1 MVTPGAAA
9 PASGAHHRRV
19 TEMAALPQDRPDTQ
33 DPAEDFLLTGMTCAA
48 CASRI
53 ERRLNKVEGLSASVN
68 YATERATVQRDPAVS
83 RETIVDVVARL
94 GYGATPL
101 IAPGPDDDGSRPARD
116 TRDDRVADL
125 WRRLVVAAVLFI
137 PMVDVPLVL
146 AVLPA
151 ARFPGW
157 EWLVVALAAPVVV
170 WSAWPLHRAAFV
182 NARHGAASMDTL
194 ISLGIVAATVWSL
207 GSVLLG
213 DLPDVA
219 ARGALS
225 VFLDPVGPLYLEVAA
240 AVTTFVLAGRYVE
253 ARAKR
258 SAGDALEALAA
269 LAARDVTVLAPDGSE
284 IRLPASALA
293 VGTRF
298 VVRPGEKVAT
308 DGVVESGASAVDR
321 SMLTGET
328 VPVEV
333 GAGDGVTGGTVATS
347 GRLVVTASAV
357 GSGTQL
363 AGMIRLVESAQA
375 SKASV
380 QRLVDRI
387 AGVFVPTVI
396 GLALLTAL
404 AWWLAGGTA
413 GAIFS
418 AALSVLVIACPC
430 ALGLA
435 TPTAMLVASGR
446 GARAGI
452 FLKSHQALE
461 SSRSVD
467 TVVLDKT
474 GTVTTGAMTVH
485 AVHLAPGADRAD
497 VLRLAGA
504 VEEYSEHAVAR
515 AVADRARADVGEL
528 PEAQDFEALPGLGAR
543 GRVDGVVVRVGRP
556 SLVGGLPGW
565 APEPG
570 PDSTLVMV
578 ERDGEPVALL
588 ELADEVKPSAAPA
601 VARLRAAGLRTVL
614 LSGDRAGAAEA
625 VGAAVG
631 VDEVVADVLPE
642 QKVALIAERQRGGAR
657 VAMVGDGINDGPALA
672 AADLGLAVGAGTD
685 VALEAADV
693 ILVRDDLTAVP
704 DALDLA
710 RRTATTIRRNL
721 VWAFGYNVAAIP
733 LAAFGLLSPLI
744 SGLAMALSSVLVVSS
759 SVRLRRM

>member
-1 MVTPGAAA
+1 MTDSTAIAVAAEDRADGHGA
-9 PASGAHHRRV
+9 G
-19 TEMAALPQDRPDTQ
+19 
-33 DPAEDFLLTGMTCAA
+33 EDFLLTGMTCAA

-53 ERRLNKVEGLSASVN
+53 ERRLNKVEGVTATVN
-68 YATERATVQRDPAVS
+68 YATERATVLRDPAVD
-83 RETIVDVVARL
+83 RRTVVDVVAKL

-101 IAPGPDDDGSRPARD
+101 RAPEEGPHDPDDTARVPS
-116 TRDDRVADL
+116 RDDRVADL

-137 PMVDVPLVL
+137 PLVDLPLVL
-146 AVLPA
+146 SVLPA

-157 EWLVVALAAPVVV
+157 EWVVVALAAPVVG
-170 WSAWPLHRAAFV
+170 WSAWPLHRAAV
-182 NARHGAASMDTL
+182 INARHGASSMDTL
-194 ISLGIVAATVWSL
+194 ISLGITAATVWSL
-207 GSVLLG
+207 GSILLG
-213 DLPDVA
+213 HLPDPA
-219 ARGALS
+219 AGGALS

-258 SAGDALEALAA
+258 SAGDALAALAA
-269 LAARDVTVLAPDGSE
+269 LAARDVAVLLPDGTE
-284 IRLPASALA
+284 TRVPASALA

-298 VVRPGEKVAT
+298 VVRPGEKIAT
-308 DGVVESGASAVDR
+308 DGVVESGTSAVDR

-333 GAGDGVTGGTVATS
+333 AAGDPVTGGTVATG

-357 GSGTQL
+357 GSATQL

-387 AGVFVPTVI
+387 SSVFVPVVI
-396 GLALLTAL
+396 GLAVLTAL
-404 AWWLAGGTA
+404 GWWLAGGDA
-413 GAIFS
+413 GAVFS
-418 AALSVLVIACPC
+418 ASLSVLVIACPC

-446 GARAGI
+446 GAREGI

-461 SSRSVD
+461 SSRTVD

-474 GTVTTGAMTVH
+474 GTVTTGAMTVRT
-485 AVHLAPGADRAD
+485 VHVAPEADRAR

-504 VEEYSEHAVAR
+504 VEDSSEHAVAR
-515 AVADRARADVGEL
+515 AVAARARDEVGVL
-528 PEAQDFEALPGLGAR
+528 PEVGDFAALPGLGAR
-543 GRVDGVVVRVGRP
+543 GTVEGVVVRLGRP
-556 SLVGGLPGW
+556 SGDLPGW
-565 APEPG
+565 APEPAA
-570 PDSTLVMV
+570 DSTLVVV
-578 ERDGEPVALL
+578 ETDDVAVAVL

-614 LSGDRAGAAEA
+614 LSGDRAGAARA
-625 VGAAVG
+625 VGAAIG
-631 VDEVVADVLPE
+631 VDEVVAEVLPAD
-642 QKVALIAERQRGGAR
+642 KVAAITERQAGGAR

-693 ILVRDDLTAVP
+693 ILVRDDLAAVP
-704 DALDLA
+704 DALELA

-721 VWAFGYNVAAIP
+721 AWAFGYNVAAIP

>member
-1 MVTPGAAA
+1 MTDTAAVAVDAQDGAPDPG
-9 PASGAHHRRV
+9 
-19 TEMAALPQDRPDTQ
+19 
-33 DPAEDFLLTGMTCAA
+33 EDFLLTGMTCAA

-53 ERRLNKVEGLSASVN
+53 ERRLNKVEGISATVN
-68 YATERATVQRDPAVS
+68 YATERATVLRDPSVD
-83 RETIVDVVARL
+83 RRTVVDVVAKL

-101 IAPGPDDDGSRPARD
+101 RAPQNGPGRDGQDADSASA
-116 TRDDRVADL
+116 RDDRVADL

-137 PMVDVPLVL
+137 PLVDVPLVL
-146 AVLPA
+146 SVLPA

-157 EWLVVALAAPVVV
+157 EWVVVALAAPVVG
-170 WSAWPLHRAAFV
+170 WSAWPLHRAAVV
-182 NARHGAASMDTL
+182 NARHGASSMDTL

-207 GSVLLG
+207 GSILLG
-213 DLPDVA
+213 HLPDPA
-219 ARGALS
+219 AGGALS

-258 SAGDALEALAA
+258 SAGDALAALAA
-269 LAARDVTVLAPDGSE
+269 LAARDVAVLLPDGTE
-284 IRLPASALA
+284 TRVPASALA
-293 VGTRF
+293 VGSRF
-298 VVRPGEKVAT
+298 VVRPGEKIAT

-333 GAGDGVTGGTVATS
+333 AAGDAVTGGTVATG

-357 GSGTQL
+357 GSATQL
-363 AGMIRLVESAQA
+363 AGMIRLVEAAQA

-387 AGVFVPTVI
+387 SSVFVPVVI
-396 GLALLTAL
+396 GLAVLTAL
-404 AWWLAGGTA
+404 GWWLAGGDA
-413 GAIFS
+413 GEIFS
-418 AALSVLVIACPC
+418 AGLSVLVIACPC

-446 GARAGI
+446 GAREGI

-461 SSRSVD
+461 SSRTVD

-474 GTVTTGAMTVH
+474 GTVTTGAMTVR
-485 AVHLAPGADRAD
+485 AVHVAPGEDRAR

-504 VEEYSEHAVAR
+504 VEDSSEHAVAR
-515 AVADRARADVGEL
+515 AVAARAREEL
-528 PEAQDFEALPGLGAR
+528 GVLPPVEDFEALPGLGAH
-543 GRVDGVVVRVGRP
+543 GTVQGVAVRLGRP
-556 SLVGGLPGW
+556 LAGLPGW
-565 APEPG
+565 SPEPAA
-570 PDSTLVMV
+570 DSTLVV
-578 ERDGEPVALL
+578 VACDDAAVAVL
-588 ELADEVKPSAAPA
+588 ELADEIKPSAAPA

-614 LSGDRAGAAEA
+614 LSGDRAEAARA
-625 VGAAVG
+625 VGAAIG
-631 VDEVVADVLPE
+631 VDEVVADVLP
-642 QKVALIAERQRGGAR
+642 QDKVATIAERQRGGAR

-693 ILVRDDLTAVP
+693 ILVRDDLAAVP

-721 VWAFGYNVAAIP
+721 AWAFGYNVAAIP

-759 SVRLRRM
+759 SVRLRSR

>member
-1 MVTPGAAA
+1 MTD
-9 PASGAHHRRV
+9 
-19 TEMAALPQDRPDTQ
+19 TTALAVDAQDRPDAE
-33 DPAEDFLLTGMTCAA
+33 DRAEDFLLTGMTCAA

-53 ERRLNKVEGLSASVN
+53 ERRLNKVDGISATVN
-68 YATERATVQRDPAVS
+68 YATERATVVRDPAVERS
-83 RETIVDVVARL
+83 AVVDVVARL

-101 IAPGPDDDGSRPARD
+101 RAPEDHDDPDGAVRPAS
-116 TRDDRVADL
+116 RDDRVADL

-137 PMVDVPLVL
+137 PMVDLPLAL
-146 AVLPA
+146 SVLPA

-157 EWLVVALAAPVVV
+157 EWVVVALAAPVVV

-182 NARHGAASMDTL
+182 NARHGASSMDTL
-194 ISLGIVAATVWSL
+194 ISLGIIAATTWSL
-207 GSVLLG
+207 GSILLG
-213 DLPDVA
+213 NLPDVA
-219 ARGALS
+219 AGGALS
-225 VFLDPVGPLYLEVAA
+225 VFLEPVGPLYLEVAA

-258 SAGDALEALAA
+258 SAGDALAALAA
-269 LAARDVTVLAPDGSE
+269 LAARDVAVLLPDGTE
-284 IRLPASALA
+284 TRVPASALA

-333 GAGDGVTGGTVATS
+333 AAGDAVTGGTVATS
-347 GRLVVTASAV
+347 GRLVVTAGAV
-357 GSGTQL
+357 GSATQL

-387 AGVFVPTVI
+387 SSVFVPVVI
-396 GLALLTAL
+396 GLAACTAL
-404 AWWLAGGTA
+404 GWWLAGGSA
-413 GAIFS
+413 GEVFS
-418 AALSVLVIACPC
+418 ASLSVLVIACPC

-446 GARAGI
+446 GAREGI

-461 SSRSVD
+461 SSRTVD

-474 GTVTTGAMTVH
+474 GTVTTGAMTVR
-485 AVHLAPGADRAD
+485 AVHVAPDADPAR

-504 VEEYSEHAVAR
+504 VEDSSEHAVAR
-515 AVADRARADVGEL
+515 AVVERARAEVGVL
-528 PEAQDFEALPGLGAR
+528 PAVEDFEALPGLGAQ
-543 GRVDGVVVRVGRP
+543 GSVEGAVVRLGRP
-556 SLVGGLPGW
+556 SLLGGLPDW
-565 APEPG
+565 APAPAA
-570 PDSTLVMV
+570 DSTLVLV
-578 ERDGEPVALL
+578 EVDGDAVAVL
-588 ELADEVKPSAAPA
+588 ELADEIKPSAAPA

-614 LSGDRAGAAEA
+614 LSGDRSGAAQA
-625 VGAAVG
+625 VGAAIG
-631 VDEVVADVLPE
+631 VDEVVADVLPAD
-642 QKVALIAERQRGGAR
+642 KVAAIAERQRGGAR

-693 ILVRDDLTAVP
+693 ILVRDDLAAVP

-759 SVRLRRM
+759 SVRLRRT

>member
-1 MVTPGAAA
+1 MTD
-9 PASGAHHRRV
+9 
-19 TEMAALPQDRPDTQ
+19 TTALAVDPQDRPDAE
-33 DPAEDFLLTGMTCAA
+33 DRAEDFLLTGMTCAA

-53 ERRLNKVEGLSASVN
+53 ERRLNKVDGITATVN
-68 YATERATVQRDPAVS
+68 YATERATVVRDPAVD
-83 RETIVDVVARL
+83 RAVVVDVVARL

-101 IAPGPDDDGSRPARD
+101 RAPDDPDAPGGRPAS
-116 TRDDRVADL
+116 RDDRVADL

-137 PMVDVPLVL
+137 PMVDLPLAL

-157 EWLVVALAAPVVV
+157 EWVVVALAAPVVV

-182 NARHGAASMDTL
+182 NARHGASSMDTL
-194 ISLGIVAATVWSL
+194 ISLGVIAATTWSL
-207 GSVLLG
+207 GSILLG
-213 DLPDVA
+213 NLPDVA
-219 ARGALS
+219 AGGALS
-225 VFLDPVGPLYLEVAA
+225 VFLEPVGPLYLEVAA

-258 SAGDALEALAA
+258 SAGDALAALAA
-269 LAARDVTVLAPDGSE
+269 LAARDVAVLLPDGTE
-284 IRLPASALA
+284 TRVPASALA

-333 GAGDGVTGGTVATS
+333 AAGDAVTGGTVATS
-347 GRLVVTASAV
+347 GRLVVTAGAV
-357 GSGTQL
+357 GSATQL

-387 AGVFVPTVI
+387 SSVFVPVVI
-396 GLALLTAL
+396 GLAACTAL
-404 AWWLAGGTA
+404 GWWLAGGSA
-413 GAIFS
+413 GDVFS
-418 AALSVLVIACPC
+418 ASLSVLVIACPC

-446 GARAGI
+446 GAREGI

-461 SSRSVD
+461 SSRTVD

-474 GTVTTGAMTVH
+474 GTVTTGAMTVR
-485 AVHLAPGADRAD
+485 AVHVAPDADPAR

-504 VEEYSEHAVAR
+504 VEDSSEHAVAR
-515 AVADRARADVGEL
+515 AVVERARGEVGVL
-528 PEAQDFEALPGLGAR
+528 PAVEDFEALPGLGAQ
-543 GRVDGVVVRVGRP
+543 GSVEGAVVRLGRP
-556 SLVGGLPGW
+556 SLLGGLPDW
-565 APEPG
+565 APALTA
-570 PDSTLVMV
+570 DSTLVLV
-578 ERDGEPVALL
+578 EVDGDAVAVL
-588 ELADEVKPSAAPA
+588 ELADEIKPSAAPA

-614 LSGDRAGAAEA
+614 LSGDRSGAARA
-625 VGAAVG
+625 VGAAIG
-631 VDEVVADVLPE
+631 VDEVVADVLPAD
-642 QKVALIAERQRGGAR
+642 KVAAIAERQRGGAR

-693 ILVRDDLTAVP
+693 ILVRDDLAAVP

-759 SVRLRRM
+759 SVRLRRT

>member
-1 MVTPGAAA
+1 MTD
-9 PASGAHHRRV
+9 
-19 TEMAALPQDRPDTQ
+19 TTALAVDAQDRPDAE
-33 DPAEDFLLTGMTCAA
+33 DRAEDFLLTGMTCAA

-53 ERRLNKVEGLSASVN
+53 ERRLNKVDGISATVN
-68 YATERATVQRDPAVS
+68 YATERATVVRDPAVERS
-83 RETIVDVVARL
+83 AVVDVVARL

-101 IAPGPDDDGSRPARD
+101 RAPEDHDDPDAAVRPAS
-116 TRDDRVADL
+116 RDDRVADL

-137 PMVDVPLVL
+137 PMVDLPLAL
-146 AVLPA
+146 SVLPA

-157 EWLVVALAAPVVV
+157 EWVVVALAAPVVV

-182 NARHGAASMDTL
+182 NARHGASSMDTL
-194 ISLGIVAATVWSL
+194 ISLGIIAATTWSL
-207 GSVLLG
+207 GSILLG
-213 DLPDVA
+213 NLPDVA
-219 ARGALS
+219 AGGALS
-225 VFLDPVGPLYLEVAA
+225 VFLEPVGPLYLEVAA

-258 SAGDALEALAA
+258 SAGDALAALAA
-269 LAARDVTVLAPDGSE
+269 LAARDVAVLLPDGTE
-284 IRLPASALA
+284 TRVPASALA

-333 GAGDGVTGGTVATS
+333 AAGDAVTGGTVATG
-347 GRLVVTASAV
+347 GRLVVTAGAV
-357 GSGTQL
+357 GSATQL

-387 AGVFVPTVI
+387 SSVFVPVVI
-396 GLALLTAL
+396 GLAACTAL
-404 AWWLAGGTA
+404 GWWLAGGSA
-413 GAIFS
+413 GEVFS
-418 AALSVLVIACPC
+418 ASLSVLVIACPC

-446 GARAGI
+446 GAREGI

-461 SSRSVD
+461 SSRTVD

-474 GTVTTGAMTVH
+474 GTVTTGAMTVR
-485 AVHLAPGADRAD
+485 AVHGAPDADPAR

-504 VEEYSEHAVAR
+504 VEDSSEHAVAR
-515 AVADRARADVGEL
+515 AIAERARGEVGVL
-528 PEAQDFEALPGLGAR
+528 PAVEDFEALPGLGAR
-543 GRVDGVVVRVGRP
+543 GSVEGAVVRLGRP
-556 SLVGGLPGW
+556 SLLGGLPDW
-565 APEPG
+565 APALAA
-570 PDSTLVMV
+570 DSTLVLV
-578 ERDGEPVALL
+578 EVDGDAVAVL
-588 ELADEVKPSAAPA
+588 ELADEIKPSAAPA

-614 LSGDRAGAAEA
+614 LSGDRSGAARA
-625 VGAAVG
+625 VGAAIG
-631 VDEVVADVLPE
+631 VDEVVADVLPAD
-642 QKVALIAERQRGGAR
+642 KVAAIAERQRGGAR

-693 ILVRDDLTAVP
+693 ILVRDDLAAVP

-759 SVRLRRM
+759 SVRLRRT

>member
-1 MVTPGAAA
+1 MTVAA
-9 PASGAHHRRV
+9 P
-19 TEMAALPQDRPDTQ
+19 RPDQ
-33 DPAEDFLLTGMTCAA
+33 AEDFLLTGMTCAA

-53 ERRLNKVEGLSASVN
+53 ERRLNKVDGVTAAVN
-68 YATERATVQRDPAVS
+68 YATERATVTLRPDVDRRDV
-83 RETIVDVVARL
+83 VDVVARL

-101 IAPGPDDDGSRPARD
+101 SADPDAERD
-116 TRDDRVADL
+116 EVAAVRDDRVADL

-137 PMVDVPLVL
+137 PMVDLPLVL
-146 AVLPA
+146 AVLPE

-157 EWLVVALAAPVVV
+157 EWVVTALAAPVVV

-182 NARHGAASMDTL
+182 NARHGASSMDTL

-207 GSVLLG
+207 GSILTG
-213 DLPDVA
+213 HLPDPSQ
-219 ARGALS
+219 GALS

-258 SAGDALEALAA
+258 AAGDALAALAA
-269 LAARDVTVLAPDGSE
+269 LAARDVAVLLPDGTE
-284 IRLPASALA
+284 TRLPASALA

-298 VVRPGEKVAT
+298 VVRPGERIAT
-308 DGVVESGASAVDR
+308 DGTVDSGASAVDR

-333 GAGDGVTGGTVATS
+333 AAGDAVTGGTVATS
-347 GRLVVTASAV
+347 GRLVVTATAV
-357 GSGTQL
+357 GGATQL

-387 AGVFVPTVI
+387 SSVFVPIVI
-396 GLALLTAL
+396 ALSVGTAL
-404 AWWLAGGTA
+404 VWWAVGGSAGE
-413 GAIFS
+413 IFS
-418 AALSVLVIACPC
+418 AALAVLVIACPC

-446 GARAGI
+446 GAREGI

-461 SSRSVD
+461 TSRVVD

-474 GTVTTGAMTVH
+474 GTVTTGAMSVR
-485 AVHLAPGADRAD
+485 AVHLAPDASRRR
-497 VLRLAGA
+497 VLALAGA
-504 VEEYSEHAVAR
+504 VEDASEHAVAR
-515 AVADRARADVGEL
+515 AVVACARDEVDVL
-528 PEAQDFEALPGLGAR
+528 PVAEGFEALPGLGAR
-543 GRVDGVVVRVGRP
+543 GVVDGTEVRLGKPVGRRSGAELDP
-556 SLVGGLPGW
+556 SGSGPLPDW
-565 APEPG
+565 APAPE
-570 PDSTLVMV
+570 PDSTLVV
-578 ERDGEPVALL
+578 VTLDGDDVAVL
-588 ELADEVKPSAAPA
+588 EVADEVKPSAAPA

-614 LSGDRAGAAEA
+614 LSGDRAEAASA

-631 VDEVVADVLPE
+631 VDEVIADVLPE
-642 QKVALIAERQRGGAR
+642 GKVDALRALQDGGRR
-657 VAMVGDGINDGPALA
+657 VAMVGDGVNDGPALA

-693 ILVRDDLTAVP
+693 ILVRDDLNAVP
-704 DALDLA
+704 DALELA

-744 SGLAMALSSVLVVSS
+744 AGLAMALSSVLVVSS
-759 SVRLRRM
+759 SVRLRH

>member
-1 MVTPGAAA
+1 MTLVET
-9 PASGAHHRRV
+9 R
-19 TEMAALPQDRPDTQ
+19 EDLPQ
-33 DPAEDFLLTGMTCAA
+33 DFLLTGMTCAA

-53 ERRLNKVEGLSASVN
+53 ERRLNKVEGVTASVN
-68 YATERATVQRDPAVS
+68 YATERATVTLAPEVDRS
-83 RETIVDVVARL
+83 DVVAVVAKL

-101 IAPGPDDDGSRPARD
+101 SVDPDEERGAVEAV
-116 TRDDRVADL
+116 RDDRVADL
-125 WRRLVVAAVLFI
+125 WRRLVVAAVLFV
-137 PMVDVPLVL
+137 PMVDLPLVL
-146 AVLPA
+146 AVLPE

-157 EWLVVALAAPVVV
+157 EWVVAALAAPVVL

-182 NARHGAASMDTL
+182 NARHGASSMDTL

-207 GSVLLG
+207 GSILTG
-213 DLPDVA
+213 NLPA
-219 ARGALS
+219 PGSGALS

-258 SAGDALEALAA
+258 SAGDALAALAS
-269 LAARDVTVLAPDGSE
+269 LAARDVSVLLPDGTE
-284 IRLPASALA
+284 TRIPASSLA

-308 DGVVESGASAVDR
+308 DGVVTEGASAVDR

-333 GAGDGVTGGTVATS
+333 TAGDPVTGGTVATS
-347 GRLVVTASAV
+347 GRLVVTANAV
-357 GSGTQL
+357 GSATQL

-387 AGVFVPTVI
+387 SSVFVPIVI
-396 GLALLTAL
+396 ALSVLTGLG
-404 AWWLAGGTA
+404 WWAVGGTA
-413 GAIFS
+413 GQIFA
-418 AALSVLVIACPC
+418 AALAVLVIACPC

-446 GARAGI
+446 GAREGI

-461 SSRSVD
+461 TSRVVD
-467 TVVLDKT
+467 TVVFDKT
-474 GTVTTGAMTVH
+474 GTVTTGAMSVR
-485 AVHLAPGADRAD
+485 AVHLDGTRSRRD
-497 VLRLAGA
+497 VLAVAGA
-504 VEEYSEHAVAR
+504 VEDASEHAVAR
-515 AVADRARADVGEL
+515 AVVACARLEVDEL
-528 PEAQDFEALPGLGAR
+528 PPVTDFEALPGLGAR
-543 GRVDGVVVRVGRP
+543 GVVHGLEVRLGKP
-556 SLVGGLPGW
+556 TKALPTW
-565 APEPG
+565 APAPE
-570 PDSTLVMV
+570 PDSTLVLV
-578 ERDGEPVALL
+578 TLGSPGEPVAVL
-588 ELADEVKPSAAPA
+588 ELADEIKPSAAPA
-601 VARLRAAGLRTVL
+601 IARLRSAGLRTVL
-614 LSGDRAGAAEA
+614 LSGDREGAAQA

-631 VDEVVADVLPE
+631 VDDVIADVLPA
-642 QKVALIAERQRGGAR
+642 QKVEALAMLQRDGAR
-657 VAMVGDGINDGPALA
+657 VAMVGDGVNDGPALA

-693 ILVRDDLTAVP
+693 ILVREDLNVVP
-704 DALDLA
+704 DALELA

-744 SGLAMALSSVLVVSS
+744 AGLAMALSSVLVVSS
-759 SVRLRRM
+759 SVRLRN

>member
-1 MVTPGAAA
+1 MTELTTPAGDI
-9 PASGAHHRRV
+9 R
-19 TEMAALPQDRPDTQ
+19 DRPDSEATA
-33 DPAEDFLLTGMTCAA
+33 PGVEAGEDFLLSGMTCAA

-53 ERRLNKVEGLSASVN
+53 ERRLNKVEGISATVN
-68 YATERATVQRDPAVS
+68 YATERATVLRDPAVERS
-83 RETIVDVVARL
+83 TVVDVVAKL

-101 IAPGPDDDGSRPARD
+101 RTTEGPDDGSRPSARD
-116 TRDDRVADL
+116 ARVADL

-137 PMVDVPLVL
+137 PMVDLPLAL
-146 AVLPA
+146 SVLPA

-157 EWLVVALAAPVVV
+157 EWAVVALAAPVVL

-182 NARHGAASMDTL
+182 NARHGASSMDTL
-194 ISLGIVAATVWSL
+194 ISLGIISATVWSL
-207 GSVLLG
+207 GSILLG
-213 DLPDVA
+213 RLPDVGA
-219 ARGALS
+219 GGALQ

-258 SAGDALEALAA
+258 AAGDALAALAA
-269 LAARDVTVLAPDGSE
+269 LAARDVAVLLPDGTE
-284 IRLPASALA
+284 TRVPASALA

-333 GAGDGVTGGTVATS
+333 AEGDGVTGGTVATS
-347 GRLVVTASAV
+347 GRLVVTATAV
-357 GSGTQL
+357 GSATQL

-387 AGVFVPTVI
+387 SSVFVPVVI
-396 GLALLTAL
+396 GLAVVTAL
-404 AWWLAGGTA
+404 GWWLVGGDD
-413 GAIFS
+413 GEIFS

-446 GARAGI
+446 GAREGI

-461 SSRSVD
+461 SSRVVD

-474 GTVTTGAMTVH
+474 GTVTTGAMTVR
-485 AVHLAPGADRAD
+485 AVHVAPGSGSER

-504 VEEYSEHAVAR
+504 VEDSSEHAVAR
-515 AVADRARADVGEL
+515 AVVARALDEVADL
-528 PEAQDFEALPGLGAR
+528 PAVEGFEALPGLGAQ
-543 GRVDGVVVRVGRP
+543 GAVDGVAVRLGRP
-556 SLVGGLPGW
+556 SLVGGLPAW
-565 APEPG
+565 APEPEA
-570 PDSTLVMV
+570 DSTLVVV
-578 ERDGEPVALL
+578 ECDGEPTAVL
-588 ELADEVKPSAAPA
+588 ELADEIKPSAAPA
-601 VARLRAAGLRTVL
+601 IARLRAAGLRTVL
-614 LSGDRAGAAEA
+614 LSGDRAGAAQA
-625 VGAAVG
+625 VGVAIG
-631 VDEVVADVLPE
+631 VDEVVAEVLP
-642 QKVALIAERQRGGAR
+642 QDKVAAIVERQRAGAR

-693 ILVRDDLTAVP
+693 ILVREDLAAVP
-704 DALDLA
+704 DALELA

-721 VWAFGYNVAAIP
+721 VWAFGYNVAALP

-744 SGLAMALSSVLVVSS
+744 AGLTMALSSVLVVSS
-759 SVRLRRM
+759 SVRLRSR

>member
-1 MVTPGAAA
+1 MTVVDAREESA
-9 PASGAHHRRV
+9 P
-19 TEMAALPQDRPDTQ
+19 Q
-33 DPAEDFLLTGMTCAA
+33 DFLLTGMTCAA

-53 ERRLNKVEGLSASVN
+53 ERRLNKVDGVTAAVN
-68 YATERATVQRDPAVS
+68 YATERATVTLRPDVARQDV
-83 RETIVDVVARL
+83 VDVVARL

-101 IAPGPDDDGSRPARD
+101 SADPDDERD
-116 TRDDRVADL
+116 EVAAVRDDRVADL

-137 PMVDVPLVL
+137 PMVDLPLVL
-146 AVLPA
+146 AVLPE

-157 EWLVVALAAPVVV
+157 EWVVTALAAPVVV

-182 NARHGAASMDTL
+182 NARHGASSMDTL
-194 ISLGIVAATVWSL
+194 ISLGIIAATVWSL
-207 GSVLLG
+207 GSILTG
-213 DLPDVA
+213 HLPDPSQ
-219 ARGALS
+219 GALS

-258 SAGDALEALAA
+258 SAGDALAALAA
-269 LAARDVTVLAPDGSE
+269 LAARDVAVLLPDGTE
-284 IRLPASALA
+284 TRIPASALA

-298 VVRPGEKVAT
+298 VVRPGEKIAT
-308 DGVVESGASAVDR
+308 DGTVDIGASAVDR

-333 GAGDGVTGGTVATS
+333 AAGDAVTGGTVATS
-347 GRLVVTASAV
+347 GRLVVTATAV
-357 GSGTQL
+357 GGATQL

-387 AGVFVPTVI
+387 SSVFVPIVI
-396 GLALLTAL
+396 ALSVLTAL
-404 AWWLAGGTA
+404 GWWAFGGSAGQV
-413 GAIFS
+413 FS
-418 AALSVLVIACPC
+418 AALAVLVIACPC

-446 GARAGI
+446 GAREGI

-461 SSRSVD
+461 TSRVVD

-474 GTVTTGAMTVH
+474 GTVTTGAMTVR
-485 AVHLAPGADRAD
+485 AVHLLHDDSRRR
-497 VLRLAGA
+497 VLAASGA
-504 VEEYSEHAVAR
+504 VEDASEHAVAR
-515 AVADRARADVGEL
+515 AVVACARAEVPDL
-528 PEAQDFEALPGLGAR
+528 PAVEGFEALPGLGAR
-543 GRVDGVVVRVGRP
+543 GVVDGVEVRLGKP
-556 SLVGGLPGW
+556 TGALPAW
-565 APEPG
+565 APEPQA
-570 PDSTLVMV
+570 DSTLVV
-578 ERDGEPVALL
+578 VTLDGDEVAVF
-588 ELADEVKPSAAPA
+588 ELTDEVKPSAAPA
-601 VARLRAAGLRTVL
+601 IARLRVAGLRTVL
-614 LSGDRAGAAEA
+614 LSGDRSEAASA

-631 VDEVVADVLPE
+631 VDEVIADVLPE
-642 QKVALIAERQRGGAR
+642 GKVDALRSLQEGGRR
-657 VAMVGDGINDGPALA
+657 VAMVGDGVNDGPALA

-693 ILVRDDLTAVP
+693 ILVRDDLGAVP

-710 RRTATTIRRNL
+710 KRTATTIRRNL

-744 SGLAMALSSVLVVSS
+744 AGLAMALSSVLVVSS
-759 SVRLRRM
+759 SVRLRN

>member
-1 MVTPGAAA
+1 M
-9 PASGAHHRRV
+9 
-19 TEMAALPQDRPDTQ
+19 
-33 DPAEDFLLTGMTCAA
+33 
-48 CASRI
+48 
-53 ERRLNKVEGLSASVN
+53 
-68 YATERATVQRDPAVS
+68 
-83 RETIVDVVARL
+83 DVVAKL

-101 IAPGPDDDGSRPARD
+101 RAPDGDPGEGAPAIPA
-116 TRDDRVADL
+116 RDDRVADL

-137 PMVDVPLVL
+137 PMVDLPLAL

-157 EWLVVALAAPVVV
+157 EWVVVALAAPVVA

-182 NARHGAASMDTL
+182 NARHGASSMDTL
-194 ISLGIVAATVWSL
+194 VSLGIIAATVWSL
-207 GSVLLG
+207 GSILLG
-213 DLPDVA
+213 HLPDPA
-219 ARGALS
+219 AGGALR
-225 VFLDPVGPLYLEVAA
+225 VFLEPVGPLYLEVAA

-258 SAGDALEALAA
+258 SAGDALAALAS
-269 LAARDVTVLAPDGSE
+269 LAARDVAVLLPDGTE
-284 IRLPASALA
+284 TRVPASALA

-298 VVRPGEKVAT
+298 LVRPGEKVAT

-333 GAGDGVTGGTVATS
+333 AEGDAVTGGTVATS
-347 GRLVVTASAV
+347 GRLVVTATAV
-357 GSGTQL
+357 GSATQL

-387 AGVFVPTVI
+387 SSVFVPVVI
-396 GLALLTAL
+396 GLAVLTGIG
-404 AWWLAGGTA
+404 WWLAGGSA

-446 GARAGI
+446 GAREGI

-461 SSRSVD
+461 SSRTVD

-474 GTVTTGAMTVH
+474 GTVTTGAMTVR
-485 AVHLAPGADRAD
+485 AVHVAPDADRAR

-504 VEEYSEHAVAR
+504 VEDSSEHAVAR
-515 AVADRARADVGEL
+515 AVAARARDEFGEL
-528 PEAQDFEALPGLGAR
+528 PAVDGFEALPGLGAR
-543 GRVDGVVVRVGRP
+543 GTVEGTAVRLGRP
-556 SLVGGLPGW
+556 ALLGGLPGW
-565 APEPG
+565 APEPAV
-570 PDSTLVMV
+570 DSTLVV
-578 ERDGEPVALL
+578 VDCDGMTVAVL
-588 ELADEVKPSAAPA
+588 ELADEIKPSAAPA
-601 VARLRAAGLRTVL
+601 IARLRASGLRTVL

-631 VDEVVADVLPE
+631 VDEVVADVLP
-642 QKVALIAERQRGGAR
+642 QDKVAAIAARRRDGAR

-685 VALEAADV
+685 VALEAADI
-693 ILVRDDLTAVP
+693 ILVRDDLAAVP

-721 VWAFGYNVAAIP
+721 VWAFGYNVAALP

-744 SGLAMALSSVLVVSS
+744 AGLTMALSSVLVVSS
-759 SVRLRRM
+759 SVRLRSG

>member
-1 MVTPGAAA
+1 MTELTTPAGDV
-9 PASGAHHRRV
+9 R
-19 TEMAALPQDRPDTQ
+19 DRPDSG
-33 DPAEDFLLTGMTCAA
+33 DAAPGPGAGEDFLLSGMTCAA

-53 ERRLNKVEGLSASVN
+53 ERRLNKVEGISATVN
-68 YATERATVQRDPAVS
+68 YATERATVLRDPAVD
-83 RETIVDVVARL
+83 RGTVVEVVAKL

-101 IAPGPDDDGSRPARD
+101 RGPEDSDGRTPPA
-116 TRDDRVADL
+116 RDDRVGDL

-137 PMVDVPLVL
+137 PMVDLPLAL
-146 AVLPA
+146 SVLPA

-157 EWLVVALAAPVVV
+157 EWVVVALAAPVVG

-182 NARHGAASMDTL
+182 NARHGASSMDTL
-194 ISLGIVAATVWSL
+194 ISLGIISATVWSL
-207 GSVLLG
+207 GSILLG
-213 DLPDVA
+213 RLPDVGA
-219 ARGALS
+219 GGALQ

-258 SAGDALEALAA
+258 SAGDALAALAA
-269 LAARDVTVLAPDGSE
+269 LAARDVAVLLPDGTE
-284 IRLPASALA
+284 TRVPASALA

-333 GAGDGVTGGTVATS
+333 AEGDAVTGGTVATG
-347 GRLVVTASAV
+347 GRLVVTATAV
-357 GSGTQL
+357 GSATQL

-387 AGVFVPTVI
+387 SSVFVPVVI
-396 GLALLTAL
+396 GLAVVTAL
-404 AWWLAGGTA
+404 GWWLVGGDAGE
-413 GAIFS
+413 IFS

-446 GARAGI
+446 GAREGI

-461 SSRSVD
+461 SSRTVD

-474 GTVTTGAMTVH
+474 GTVTTGAMTVR
-485 AVHLAPGADRAD
+485 AVHVAPGEDRAR

-504 VEEYSEHAVAR
+504 VEDCSEHAVAR
-515 AVADRARADVGEL
+515 AVVARALDEASDL
-528 PEAQDFEALPGLGAR
+528 PAVEGFAALPGLGAR
-543 GRVDGVVVRVGRP
+543 GTVEGVAVRLGRP
-556 SLVGGLPGW
+556 SLVGGMPPW
-565 APEPG
+565 APEPAA
-570 PDSTLVMV
+570 DSTLVVV
-578 ERDGEPVALL
+578 ELGPPAPHGAEAAEAVAVL
-588 ELADEVKPSAAPA
+588 ELADEIKPSAAPA
-601 VARLRAAGLRTVL
+601 IARLRAAGLRTVL

-625 VGAAVG
+625 VGAAIG
-631 VDEVVADVLPE
+631 VDEVVAEVLP
-642 QKVALIAERQRGGAR
+642 QDKVAAIAARRRDGAR

-693 ILVRDDLTAVP
+693 ILVREDLAAVP

-721 VWAFGYNVAAIP
+721 VWAFGYNVAALP

-744 SGLAMALSSVLVVSS
+744 AGLAMALSSVLVVSS
-759 SVRLRRM
+759 SVRLRRT